1 MNLTGKPV
9 RAGVVFDKI
18 NRMTPANAIGF
29 HNLPTARHCS
39 GVCHLINEITPM
51 QTLTGVFITPGWDN
65 NITKT
70 GTSYRKNGS
79 RTITENRNGFFDTK
93 VVA

>member
-29 HNLPTARHCS
+29 HNIPMARHCS
-39 GVCHLINEITPM
+39 GVCHPINEITPL
-51 QTLTGVFITPGWDN
+51 QTTTGVFITPVWD
-65 NITKT
+65 IQYHKDR
-70 GTSYRKNGS
+70 YVVQQKRQPYDNGKPE
-79 RTITENRNGFFDTK
+79 RFF
-93 VVA
+93 